1 MWTVWEVKEMDCI
14 FCKIAKKEIPSTIV
28 YEDDDVI
35 AFNDL
40 NPEAPV
46 HILIIPKKH
55 ITNLSDAKPEDQQ
68 LLGKLMLVAQKIAA
82 EQGIAERGYRVVTN
96 CGEQGG
102 QTVMHLHFHLLGGR
116 EMLWPAG

>member
-1 MWTVWEVKEMDCI
+1 MDCI
-14 FCKIAKKEIPSTIV
+14 FCKIANKEIPSSIV

-46 HILIIPKKH
+46 HVLVIPKKH
-55 ITNLSDAKPEDQQ
+55 IANFSDAKPEDQQ
-68 LLGKLMLVAQKIAA
+68 LLGKLRLTIQKIAA
-82 EQGIAERGYRVVTN
+82 EQGIAENGYRVVTN

>member
-1 MWTVWEVKEMDCI
+1 MDCI
-14 FCKIAKKEIPSTIV
+14 FCKIANKEIPSTIV
-28 YEDDDVI
+28 YEDEDVI

-46 HILIIPKKH
+46 HILVIPKKH
-55 ITNLSDAKPEDQQ
+55 IESLSAASAEDGQ
-68 LLGKLMLVAQKIAA
+68 LLGKIMLTIAKIAA
-82 EQGIAERGYRVVTN
+82 EQGIAETGYRVVNN

-102 QTVMHLHFHLLGGR
+102 QTVMHLHFHLMGGR

>member
-1 MWTVWEVKEMDCI
+1 MDCI
-14 FCKIAKKEIPSTIV
+14 FCKIANKEIPSSIV

-35 AFNDL
+35 AFKDL

-46 HILIIPKKH
+46 HVLVIPKKH
-55 ITNLSDAKPEDQQ
+55 ISSLNAANPDDQQ
-68 LLGKLMLVAQKIAA
+68 LLGKLMLTIPKIAA
-82 EQGIAERGYRVVTN
+82 EQGIAEGGYRVVNN

>member
-1 MWTVWEVKEMDCI
+1 MDCI
-14 FCKIAKKEIPSTIV
+14 FCKIANKEIPSSIV

-46 HILIIPKKH
+46 DVLVIPKKH
-55 ITNLSDAKPEDQQ
+55 IVNLSDAKPEDQQ
-68 LLGKLMLVAQKIAA
+68 LLGKLMLTIQKIAA
-82 EQGIAERGYRVVTN
+82 DQGVAESGYRVVTN

-102 QTVMHLHFHLLGGR
+102 QTVMHMHFHLLGGR